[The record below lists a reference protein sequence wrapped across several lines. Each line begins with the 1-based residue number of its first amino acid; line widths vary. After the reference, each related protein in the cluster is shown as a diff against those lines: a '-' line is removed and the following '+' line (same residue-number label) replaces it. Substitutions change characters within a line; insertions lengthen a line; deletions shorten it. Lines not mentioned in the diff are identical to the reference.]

1 MRFVAIA
8 AWVVG
13 LVALAAWQTVHPL
26 FSRVAL
32 PPPGSVV
39 AAELPDGNPVSD
51 VLVLPGGRQS
61 RLRPASR
68 PHARFWCSYASLG
81 WELSITA
88 VAR

>member
-1 MRFVAIA
+1 MPLGVAPVDRWMRFVAIA

-26 FSRVAL
+26 FPRVAL

-51 VLVLPGGRQS
+51 VLVLPGTRYVGT
-61 RLRPASR
+61 PD
-68 PHARFWCSYASLG
+68 LG
-81 WELSITA
+81 TA
-88 VAR
+88 QG